1 MPKIVIVDDDAA
13 VVQAVSTRLT
23 RAGFDVL
30 SAEDPDAASK
40 LVLRERPDAI
50 LVDIAPP
57 TGAGMNFRQ
66 CLQLSDVE
74 DDIPIIC
81 MSGHGGVSN
90 RQEAFRH
97 GAKGYVSSP
106 YDPHELIST
115 VTSVLSAKLSPTAA
129 PAH

>member
-13 VVQAVSTRLT
+13 ARQAVTTRLT

-40 LVLRERPDAI
+40 LVMRERPDAI
-50 LVDIAPP
+50 LVDISPP
-57 TGAGMNFRQ
+57 PAAGMNFRQ

-81 MSGHGGVSN
+81 MSGHGGISN

-115 VTSVLSAKLSPTAA
+115 VTSVLSAKPASAA
-129 PAH
+129 PSA